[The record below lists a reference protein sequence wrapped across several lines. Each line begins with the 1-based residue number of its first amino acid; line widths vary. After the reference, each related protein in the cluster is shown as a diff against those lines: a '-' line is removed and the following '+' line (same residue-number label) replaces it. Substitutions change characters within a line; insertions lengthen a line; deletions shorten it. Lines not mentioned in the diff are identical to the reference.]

1 MTAQDNVDDFI
12 EQFTLAQGELLKGN
26 PEPVKKWYSHREDVN
41 LGNPFGPFVR
51 GWEQVGA
58 VVDHA
63 ASQVRDGEM
72 VETETVTSYVTPELA
87 YLVRVERSQ
96 AKFGGQDAVTPS
108 SLRVTMIMAPE
119 DGAWKIVHRHADP
132 ITTARPIGSVIQQ

>member
-1 MTAQDNVDDFI
+1 VTVAGVSILLGCRSMMILSTSISVSPR
-12 EQFTLAQGELLKGN
+12 TLAQGELLKGN

-63 ASQVRDGEM
+63 ASQSRDG
-72 VETETVTSYVTPELA
+72 
-87 YLVRVERSQ
+87 
-96 AKFGGQDAVTPS
+96 G
-108 SLRVTMIMAPE
+108 
-119 DGAWKIVHRHADP
+119 DG
-132 ITTARPIGSVIQQ
+132 